1 MRSLLG
7 GLWFAAASLAATL
20 TGQLTD
26 PQAQPVSDAIVKAGT
41 HETRTDSVGRFALPS
56 LAPGNYI
63 VTGSAPEF
71 ESVSHPV
78 TLTEESL
85 TINLRFKRLATRSDA
100 VTVTADVK
108 NLDV

>member
-1 MRSLLG
+1 VRSLLG

-71 ESVSHPV
+71 ESVIVKADQCGLNVLPVSSSVFRRERIRGHPS
-78 TLTEESL
+78 EQ
-85 TINLRFKRLATRSDA
+85 NA
-100 VTVTADVK
+100 
-108 NLDV
+108 